1 MAVSVLMLTEQ
12 EIRELL
18 GYRRAIDLVRRAF
31 VQYSQG
37 EVLLPAVMSFD
48 FRESVGETHVKGA
61 HLKGSPF
68 FSVKVASGFYR
79 NPDQGLP
86 VGSGVVL
93 VFDATCGQL
102 RAILFDN
109 GYLTDLR
116 TAAAGAVAAD
126 YLALDDVQSV
136 GLVGC
141 GVQAAY
147 QLAALLEVR
156 RPRRVVVYCPTRR
169 HAETYAA
176 AAAETHGLE
185 AVVADTP
192 VQAVEGMDLVITAT
206 PSQAAI
212 VQAEWLHPGSHIT
225 AIGAD
230 MPHKQELDAMVLR
243 RADKVVVDS
252 LAQASRQGDLH
263 HALEA
268 GVLSVSDVYAE
279 LGELVAGA
287 KPGRE
292 RPEEITVA
300 DLTGVGVL
308 DAAVA
313 GFVTEEALRRG
324 IGRSLTV

>member
-1 MAVSVLMLTEQ
+1 M
-12 EIRELL
+12 
-18 GYRRAIDLVRRAF
+18 
-31 VQYSQG
+31 
-37 EVLLPAVMSFD
+37 
-48 FRESVGETHVKGA
+48 
-61 HLKGSPF
+61 
-68 FSVKVASGFYR
+68 
-79 NPDQGLP
+79 
-86 VGSGVVL
+86 
-93 VFDATCGQL
+93 
-102 RAILFDN
+102 
-109 GYLTDLR
+109 
-116 TAAAGAVAAD
+116 
-126 YLALDDVQSV
+126 
-136 GLVGC
+136 
-141 GVQAAY
+141 
-147 QLAALLEVR
+147 
-156 RPRRVVVYCPTRR
+156 
-169 HAETYAA
+169 
-176 AAAETHGLE
+176 
-185 AVVADTP
+185 ADTP

-313 GFVTEEALRRG
+313 GFVTEAALRRG

>member
-1 MAVSVLMLTEQ
+1 MAVSVLMLTDQ

-18 GYRRAIDLVRRAF
+18 GYRRAIELVRRAF

-48 FRESVGETHVKGA
+48 FRESVGEAHVKGA

-126 YLALDDVQSV
+126 SLALDDVQSV

-156 RPRRVVVYCPTRR
+156 RPRRVVV
-169 HAETYAA
+169 
-176 AAAETHGLE
+176 
-185 AVVADTP
+185 
-192 VQAVEGMDLVITAT
+192 
-206 PSQAAI
+206 
-212 VQAEWLHPGSHIT
+212 
-225 AIGAD
+225 
-230 MPHKQELDAMVLR
+230 
-243 RADKVVVDS
+243 
-252 LAQASRQGDLH
+252 
-263 HALEA
+263 
-268 GVLSVSDVYAE
+268 
-279 LGELVAGA
+279 
-287 KPGRE
+287 
-292 RPEEITVA
+292 
-300 DLTGVGVL
+300 
-308 DAAVA
+308 
-313 GFVTEEALRRG
+313 
-324 IGRSLTV
+324 